1 MTPPKGSFVPSP
13 KDIATHR
20 LRTAGLEAHAPDQ
33 PVLDL
38 LSPTSTLL
46 ILQGHLVSS
55 LSPSSEA
62 EPVFSSASV
71 TVPGAQDSSL
81 TCYSQ
86 LSTMQS
92 SPLPDGL
99 PSDTCQSSIPSLIQ
113 LHRQH
118 HYLRFPQEV
127 LCLVS
132 PTGHVCLPP
141 PQALMSPLVLSGGPP
156 PS

>member
-1 MTPPKGSFVPSP
+1 MTPLKGSFVPSP
-13 KDIATHR
+13 KDISTHR
-20 LRTAGLEAHAPDQ
+20 LRTAGLEAYAPDQ

-71 TVPGAQDSSL
+71 TVPRAPDSSL
-81 TCYSQ
+81 TCCPQCSLHPFQ
-86 LSTMQS
+86 MVCLLIPVNHLSPHS
-92 SPLPDGL
+92 SSFIG
-99 PSDTCQSSIPSLIQ
+99 
-113 LHRQH
+113 QH

-127 LCLVS
+127 LCILS
-132 PTGHVCLPP
+132 PTGHVYLPP
-141 PQALMSPLVLSGGPP
+141 LQALMSPLVLSGGPP